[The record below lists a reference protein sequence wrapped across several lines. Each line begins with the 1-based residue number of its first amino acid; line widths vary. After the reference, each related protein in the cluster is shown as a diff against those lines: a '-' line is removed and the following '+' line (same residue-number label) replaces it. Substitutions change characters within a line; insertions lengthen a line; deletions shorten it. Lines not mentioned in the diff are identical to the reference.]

1 MQIRNEPGA
10 WVDEEFET
18 LDLGD
23 PRRDR
28 RAKELLKRFAARPTA
43 SIPGACEGWAETI
56 AAYRFLGNEHIDW
69 RDMMQPHWERTAARM
84 GELPVVLCVADTTEL
99 NFNGQD
105 IEGAGPLSY
114 EAQVGMYLHATYAV
128 TPDREPLGVM
138 NAWMWAREPRD
149 ENGQRGGVCESVRWI
164 ESYEI
169 VAQQAASMS
178 GTRLVYVADREG
190 DIAAL
195 MRRAQELGEPADWLI
210 RSQHNRALKG
220 EAKLWETVHAS
231 EVLGQI
237 SFVLPGRG
245 GQKAREVKQELRAQ
259 RVKLPGR
266 GGVELSC
273 IEACEVDAPTGVKPV
288 VWRLLSN
295 REVPDA
301 HALTEL
307 IDWYRARWEI
317 EMFFNVLKNACRV
330 ETLQLSQM
338 ERVEKALVLYMVV
351 SWRIARL
358 MRLGRT
364 CPDLDASLFFEA
376 DEIHGAHVL
385 SKKPRPKKPPT
396 LNQMIRMIASLGGF
410 LGRKGDGEPGAKTL
424 WIGMQRVMDAVITIQ
439 ILRDGYDTS
448 V

>member
-28 RAKELLKRFAARPTA
+28 REKELLKRFAARPTE

-69 RDMMQPHWERTAARM
+69 RDMMQPHWERTAART

-114 EAQVGMYLHATYAV
+114 EAQVGMYLHATYAL
-128 TPDREPLGVM
+128 TLDREPLGVM

-190 DIAAL
+190 DSPRSCSGTRLVYVADREGDSPRSCGV
-195 MRRAQELGEPADWLI
+195 RRSW
-210 RSQHNRALKG
+210 
-220 EAKLWETVHAS
+220 AS
-231 EVLGQI
+231 RL
-237 SFVLPGRG
+237 
-245 GQKAREVKQELRAQ
+245 
-259 RVKLPGR
+259 
-266 GGVELSC
+266 
-273 IEACEVDAPTGVKPV
+273 TG
-288 VWRLLSN
+288 
-295 REVPDA
+295 
-301 HALTEL
+301 
-307 IDWYRARWEI
+307 
-317 EMFFNVLKNACRV
+317 
-330 ETLQLSQM
+330 
-338 ERVEKALVLYMVV
+338 
-351 SWRIARL
+351 
-358 MRLGRT
+358 
-364 CPDLDASLFFEA
+364 
-376 DEIHGAHVL
+376 
-385 SKKPRPKKPPT
+385 
-396 LNQMIRMIASLGGF
+396 
-410 LGRKGDGEPGAKTL
+410 
-424 WIGMQRVMDAVITIQ
+424 
-439 ILRDGYDTS
+439 
-448 V
+448 

>member
-1 MQIRNEPGA
+1 MKIQDDAGA

-28 RAKELLKRFAARPTA
+28 RAKELVKRFASRPTA
-43 SIPGACEGWAETI
+43 SIPGACEGWAETM
-56 AAYRFLGNEHIDW
+56 AAYRFLGNERIDW
-69 RDMMQPHWERTAARM
+69 RDMMQPHWDRTTARM
-84 GELPVVLCVADTTEL
+84 KQLPVVLCIADTTEL

-128 TPDREPLGVM
+128 TPDREPLGVI
-138 NAWMWAREPRD
+138 NSWMWAREPRD
-149 ENGQRGGVCESVRWI
+149 ANGRRGGVRESTRWI

-169 VAQQAASMS
+169 VAEQAQALPD
-178 GTRLVYVADREG
+178 TRLVYVADREG

-195 MRRAQELGEPADWLI
+195 MQRAQELGNPADWLI
-210 RSQHNRALKG
+210 RSQHNRALKD
-220 EAKLWETVHAS
+220 EEKLWDKVHAS
-231 EVLGQI
+231 TALDHI
-237 SFVLPGRG
+237 SIVLPGRS
-245 GQKAREVKQELRAQ
+245 GQKAREVKQELRSQ
-259 RVKLPGR
+259 RITLPGQA
-266 GGVELSC
+266 GVTLTC
-273 IEACEVDAPTGVKPV
+273 VEACEVDAPAGVKPV
-288 VWRLLSN
+288 IWRLVTN
-295 REVPDA
+295 REAADA
-301 HALTEL
+301 DALIEL
-307 IDWYRARWEI
+307 VDWYRARWEI
-317 EMFFNVLKNACRV
+317 EMYFNVLKNACRV
-330 ETLQLSQM
+330 EALQLSQM
-338 ERVEKALVLYMVV
+338 ERVEKALALYMVV
-351 SWRIARL
+351 AWRIARL

-364 CPDLDASLFFEA
+364 CPELDASLFFAA

-385 SKKPRPKKPPT
+385 SKKPRPKKTPT

-410 LGRKGDGEPGAKTL
+410 LGRKSDGEPGAKTL

>member
-1 MQIRNEPGA
+1 MKIRDDAGA

-28 RAKELLKRFAARPTA
+28 RAKELVKRFASRPTA
-43 SIPGACEGWAETI
+43 SIPGACEGWAETM

-69 RDMMQPHWERTAARM
+69 RDMMQPHWDRTTARM
-84 GELPVVLCVADTTEL
+84 GRLPVVLCIADTTEL

-149 ENGQRGGVCESVRWI
+149 ANGRRGGVKESVRWI

-169 VAQQAASMS
+169 VAEQARALPD
-178 GTRLVYVADREG
+178 TRLVYVADREG

-195 MRRAQELGEPADWLI
+195 MQRAQELGEPADWLI

-220 EAKLWETVHAS
+220 EASLWETVHAS
-231 EVLGQI
+231 EVLGHI
-237 SFVLPGRG
+237 SFVLPGRS
-245 GQKAREVKQELRAQ
+245 GQKAREVRQELRSQ
-259 RVKLPGR
+259 RVTLPGR
-266 GGVELSC
+266 AGVTLTC
-273 IEACEVDAPTGVKPV
+273 VEAYEVDAPAGVKPV
-288 VWRLLSN
+288 IWRLVTN
-295 REVPDA
+295 REAGDA
-301 HALTEL
+301 YALIEL
-307 IDWYRARWEI
+307 VDWYRARWEI

-330 ETLQLSQM
+330 EARQLWA
-338 ERVEKALVLYMVV
+338 ERVEKALALYMVV

-358 MRLGRT
+358 IRVGRT
-364 CPDLDASLFFEA
+364 CPELDASLFFA
-376 DEIHGAHVL
+376 PDEIHGVHVL
-385 SKKPRPKKPPT
+385 CKKARPKKPPT
-396 LNQMIRMIASLGGF
+396 LNQMIRMVASLGGF
-410 LGRKGDGEPGAKTL
+410 LGRKSDGEPGAKTL